1 MSKYYLSDIDL
12 HLFDEGQADM
22 GVAAPTE
29 GSGQVEGSDTV
40 IDSGAEQV
48 DYDSKFE
55 EFIKGEYKEPF
66 QKRTQKII
74 DQRFKKYKDLESQMA
89 KYNETMEYLM
99 ERHEVDSIDSLL
111 EQLKTES
118 IEDLAYRK
126 NMDPQTYLEYRR
138 GQQALKMTQQE
149 QEDRALADKWRREE
163 MEVTKEYPDFSLVEL
178 LGRNDETAAEF
189 FRLAKS
195 NIPLKRAYEITHF
208 DNIKKTVAKQAEEAT
223 VKNIQAKGNRPKE
236 AASNANDGSV
246 VAKNVS
252 SLTPKERAELA
263 QRAARG
269 ETVKL
274 GR

>member
-12 HLFDEGQADM
+12 HLFDDGAEP
-22 GVAAPTE
+22 GVAPQAE
-29 GSGQVEGSDTV
+29 GSQVEG
-40 IDSGAEQV
+40 GAEGAEAPQR
-48 DYDSKFE
+48 DYDTEFE
-55 EFIKGEYKEPF
+55 GLINGEYKDTF
-66 QKRTQKII
+66 HKRTQGII
-74 DQRFKKYKDLESQMA
+74 DKRLKKYKDIES
-89 KYNETMEYLM
+89 KLDRYSETMEYLM
-99 ERHEVDSIDSLL
+99 EKYEVDSEDSLL
-111 EQLKTES
+111 ERLKTES

-126 NMDPQTYLEYRR
+126 NMDPDTYLEYRR

-149 QEDRALADKWRREE
+149 QADRALADKWRREE
-163 MEVTKEYPDFSLVEL
+163 ADVTKDYPEFSIVDL
-178 LGRNDETAAEF
+178 LGRNDETASEF
-189 FRLAKS
+189 FRLAKTGVIS
-195 NIPLKRAYEITHF
+195 LKRAYEITHL

-236 AASNANDGSV
+236 AASNANDGSIV
-246 VAKNVS
+246 QKNVS

>member
-29 GSGQVEGSDTV
+29 GSGQVEGSDAGV
-40 IDSGAEQV
+40 DSGAEQV

-163 MEVTKEYPDFSLVEL
+163 MEVIKEYPDFSLVEL
-178 LGRNDETAAEF
+178 LGRNDDTAAEF

-236 AASNANDGSV
+236 AASNANDGSI